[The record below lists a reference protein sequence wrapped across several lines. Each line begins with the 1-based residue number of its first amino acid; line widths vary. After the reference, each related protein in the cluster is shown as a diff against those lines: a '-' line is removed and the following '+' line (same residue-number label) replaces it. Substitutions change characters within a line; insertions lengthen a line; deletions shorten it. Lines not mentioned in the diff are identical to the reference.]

1 MKANNLHRP
10 HPALLFLLLL
20 AAPAFAQQ
28 PQLLWERT
36 YYTGTGTNI
45 GKRVVLGDADDVY
58 SLGEDGVYNAYL
70 VRYRSYDGQPQWQV
84 QWDSTTH
91 VVDLVRAT
99 NGTLYATW
107 VHYNQPFNSPLDI
120 GVGAWSSDGTPLWTT
135 YWNDSLNRDD
145 VARDMHLDP
154 DGNLL
159 ICATTEELFGNPS
172 VSNNIS
178 VLKLDPSGNLL
189 WRRTWNGALN
199 GDDEPNAITTD
210 AAGNSYV
217 TGYTT
222 NPGNA
227 GLDIVVLKYD
237 TDGVLQWS
245 RSINR
250 NAGFGTHVDVGHHIR
265 VHSSGRILVAAMTES
280 PGAVNLAD
288 ISLYALNSTGATV
301 WSYHYNNQTEEEV
314 LGLEE
319 APNGDLYLQGR
330 FSALDG
336 DGEVVMRVNANG
348 GEVWTSTYATSSLD
362 RRFPKAMALSPDGT
376 VITTG
381 TVGDQLLR
389 DAYARCYDADG
400 TALWTYRYTATNSF
414 NEEEGH
420 DVVVGPN
427 RAIYVTGMN
436 DQQATSLIRG
446 VTFCLCPAAQGV
458 CLLAPQARSAF
469 PVTAM
474 AGIDVDQDGWRDL
487 VFDIPLQNALGV
499 YLNGPDGFTLSF
511 PVLLPGAPTLLAT
524 GDLDQDGDD
533 DIVTGTFGGADLN
546 VVVNGNGTL
555 AYSGTIPLGDGVLD
569 LVMADLDGQNGPDVV
584 AVKNQAPYLYV
595 LLNNGDGSLTTTT
608 PTAVPNP
615 YRVAV
620 GDVNGDG
627 APDLLIGRVVND
639 NIHLMLGNG
648 DGTFGAPV
656 GHASGLTG
664 PALVGIGDF
673 DFDGNND
680 LVTCNG
686 STSWAVRPG
695 LGDGTFGAAITGIAG
710 AVDRFLISP
719 FAEDSTLRLITGNS
733 GATRQVRYSTC
744 SNTYNTTDLWTTAPG
759 NHLVDVAD
767 WSNDGSPDLLSFHTQ
782 GDIRIWRNCD
792 TLGVV
797 TRVPTR
803 ALPQEAFAVVPN
815 PTTGRFAVDVKAAT
829 ELSIHNA
836 QGQLVWRQRIASGT
850 NVIEAPLAKGVHV
863 VRLQGIAS
871 AQRVMVE

>member
-1 MKANNLHRP
+1 MKANNLHSP

-227 GLDIVVLKYD
+227 GQDIVVLKYD

-250 NAGFGTHVDVGHHIR
+250 NAGFGTHVDVGYHIK

-288 ISLYALNSTGATV
+288 ISLYALNSTGASV

-319 APNGDLYLQGR
+319 GPNGDLYLQGR

-436 DQQATSLIRG
+436 DQQATSQIRG

-546 VVVNGNGTL
+546 VVVNGSGTL

-569 LVMADLDGQNGPDVV
+569 LVMADVDGQNGPDVV

-686 STSWAVRPG
+686 SSSWAVRPG

-710 AVDRFLISP
+710 AVDRFLIAP

-767 WSNDGSPDLLSFHTQ
+767 WSNDGSPDLLSFYTQ

-836 QGQLVWRQRIASGT
+836 QGQLVWRQRIAGGT
-850 NVIEAPLAKGVHV
+850 NVIEAPLAKGVYV
-863 VRLQGIAS
+863 VRLHGIAS